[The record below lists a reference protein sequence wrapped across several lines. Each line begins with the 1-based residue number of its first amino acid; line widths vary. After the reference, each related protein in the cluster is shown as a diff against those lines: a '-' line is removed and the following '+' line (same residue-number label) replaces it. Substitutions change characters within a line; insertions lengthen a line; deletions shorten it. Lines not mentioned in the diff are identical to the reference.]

1 MTSTRPSI
9 HPVARRPREDWG
21 LFGPDSPT
29 WRVWSSPTAL
39 IAFQR
44 SIVVESF
51 DPFLAA
57 AVHDQNGVRN
67 YATRRFDRTIQ
78 YFLTVACGDSRAAI
92 EASDILMRVHAR
104 ATGIE
109 PVSGLPYSANDPAS
123 QLWIH
128 VTGWQ
133 SNLLCYERYGAGPLS
148 AQDEKRYWAEC
159 AIAAELQTC
168 KPSDVPRS
176 RTEVREYYAAMRP
189 RLCVS
194 DRSIALIRYFLN
206 SQRQVAGTG
215 LWAGSHLMARSTI
228 ATIPRWMRRLAG
240 FDQPAWMDAAV
251 VPATRAAILFAR
263 QAAVARAVLK
273 SLAPS
278 ALPVMEQV
286 LSKAQPLR
294 DEVLTPIAARALW
307 RRGEGAR
314 GNTVTCGSG
323 PGRLCPSPDLT
334 RS

>member
-9 HPVARRPREDWG
+9 RPVAKRPREDWG

-29 WRVWSSPTAL
+29 WKVWSSPTAL

-44 SIVVESF
+44 SIIVESF

-57 AVHDQNGVRN
+57 AVHEQNGVRYN
-67 YATRRFDRTIQ
+67 ATRRFDRTIQ

-92 EASDILMRVHAR
+92 EASEILMRVHSK

-109 PVSGLPYSANDPAS
+109 PISEKPYSANNPDS

-148 AQDEKRYWAEC
+148 AADEKRYWEEC
-159 AIAAELQTC
+159 VIAAELQTC

-176 RTEVREYYAAMRP
+176 RKEVREYYEAMRP
-189 RLCVS
+189 KLCIT
-194 DRSIALIRYFLN
+194 DRSRTLIHYFLS
-206 SQRQVAGTG
+206 SQRKVAGTG
-215 LWAGSHLMARSTI
+215 LWLGSNLMSAATI
-228 ATIPRWMRRLAG
+228 ATIPKWMRELGG
-240 FDQPAWMDAAV
+240 FDQPASVDALI
-251 VPATRAAILFAR
+251 VPATKIAVRLGSNPMASKAIL
-263 QAAVARAVLK
+263 QAM
-273 SLAPS
+273 APS

-286 LSKAQPLR
+286 LKKEKPLR
-294 DEVLTPIAARALW
+294 NEVPTPSEARQRYGQAGRMHTAA
-307 RRGEGAR
+307 
-314 GNTVTCGSG
+314 
-323 PGRLCPSPDLT
+323 
-334 RS
+334 

>member
-9 HPVARRPREDWG
+9 RPVAQRPREDWG

-44 SIVVESF
+44 SIIVESF

-57 AVHDQNGVRN
+57 AVHEQNGVRYN
-67 YATRRFDRTIQ
+67 AKRRFDRTIQ

-92 EASDILMRVHAR
+92 EASEILMRVHAK

-109 PVSGLPYSANDPAS
+109 PISDKPYSANNPDS

-133 SNLLCYERYGAGPLS
+133 SNLLCHERYGGGKLS
-148 AQDEKRYWAEC
+148 AADEKRYWEEC

-176 RTEVREYYAAMRP
+176 RKEVREYYEAMRP
-189 RLCVS
+189 KLCIS
-194 DRSIALIRYFLN
+194 DRSRTLIHYFLN
-206 SQRQVAGTG
+206 SQRKVAGTG
-215 LWAGSHLMARSTI
+215 LWLGSNLMSAATI
-228 ATIPRWMRRLAG
+228 ATIPKWMRQLGG
-240 FDQPAWMDAAV
+240 FDQPASVDALI
-251 VPATRAAILFAR
+251 VPATRIAVRMGSNPVASRAILKAM
-263 QAAVARAVLK
+263 
-273 SLAPS
+273 APS
-278 ALPVMEQV
+278 ALPVMGQV
-286 LSKAQPLR
+286 LKKQKPLR
-294 DEVLTPIAARALW
+294 NEVPTPSEARQRYGQASRVQPAA
-307 RRGEGAR
+307 
-314 GNTVTCGSG
+314 
-323 PGRLCPSPDLT
+323 
-334 RS
+334 